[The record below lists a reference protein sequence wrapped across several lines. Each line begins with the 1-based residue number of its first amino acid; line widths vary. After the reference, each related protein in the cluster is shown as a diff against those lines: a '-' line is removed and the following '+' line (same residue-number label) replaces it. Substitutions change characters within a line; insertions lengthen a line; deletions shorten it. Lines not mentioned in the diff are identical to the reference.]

1 MQRCLVSVLLVALGG
16 ALTTSCGK
24 QASFTGG
31 AVTIKSAKNEAA
43 AESVP
48 QPTPTS
54 TVSPQH
60 TIQTPTLPRTT
71 TPKSVVFK
79 PPTAPESVIA
89 SPPTAPESVI
99 ASPPT
104 APESVPAIPTVPPRV
119 ETGCQGSQR
128 VALLT
133 ALKLAAAGSSFGT
146 LNVTPMLIAT
156 AKNNPT
162 FLENFD
168 TIVVEMTSDIVL
180 PVLPSPLSGV
190 TEPAVLPAYLQTRL
204 DAGAKIILLWND
216 KFTNFNFFQLKITSA
231 HHHPSTL
238 ANLQHVTYV
247 KKGQS
252 LIVAAFDPV
261 DVGPLHLLQMYPEPR
276 PGTYENGR
284 FVPSSAPLS
293 SNSLCGTISYDDY
306 AVGGNK
312 GPFHGF
318 LRDTATRKGVLFLV
332 GLSYIRSDRVVGT
345 LVNLSDR
352 FMQAHFQQPWESS
365 GELSSKCN
373 LTCDETDPG
382 MVPGVGK
389 PVIYLYPQKEQRVQV
404 QVEIK
409 NGHFVTTFPKY
420 DEQKKGWDVIA
431 SPDGTLKNVADNQEY
446 SYIYWTGTSAALKPD
461 LSEGFL
467 VKGED
472 TAQFLRKT
480 LKQLGMNAKEYNEMI
495 VYWLPYMERHK
506 YNLIKFLGKEYTD
519 IASMKISPKPDSTLR
534 VFMVFKEVSADT
546 KVKEQKL
553 PATFKRN
560 GFSVVEWGGS
570 ELDGEWSVFH

>member
-1 MQRCLVSVLLVALGG
+1 LADLPKL
-16 ALTTSCGK
+16 
-24 QASFTGG
+24 
-31 AVTIKSAKNEAA
+31 AVTS
-43 AESVP
+43 
-48 QPTPTS
+48 
-54 TVSPQH
+54 
-60 TIQTPTLPRTT
+60 
-71 TPKSVVFK
+71 
-79 PPTAPESVIA
+79 
-89 SPPTAPESVI
+89 
-99 ASPPT
+99 
-104 APESVPAIPTVPPRV
+104 
-119 ETGCQGSQR
+119 
-128 VALLT
+128 
-133 ALKLAAAGSSFGT
+133 AGSWLGE
-146 LNVTPMLIAT
+146 I
-156 AKNNPT
+156 
-162 FLENFD
+162 
-168 TIVVEMTSDIVL
+168 
-180 PVLPSPLSGV
+180 
-190 TEPAVLPAYLQTRL
+190 
-204 DAGAKIILLWND
+204 
-216 KFTNFNFFQLKITSA
+216 
-231 HHHPSTL
+231 
-238 ANLQHVTYV
+238 
-247 KKGQS
+247 
-252 LIVAAFDPV
+252 
-261 DVGPLHLLQMYPEPR
+261 
-276 PGTYENGR
+276 
-284 FVPSSAPLS
+284 LS
-293 SNSLCGTISYDDY
+293 SESFPVGKVNFLSLH
-306 AVGGNK
+306 
-312 GPFHGF
+312 P
-318 LRDTATRKGVLFLV
+318 LV
-332 GLSYIRSDRVVGT
+332 GLNYISNGT
-345 LVNLSDR
+345 SGTQVNLSDR
-352 FMQAHFQQPWESS
+352 FVQANFQQPWESS

-373 LTCDETDPG
+373 LTCDETEPG